1 MLELNARS
9 PCWIFS
15 SKCHPYQERIASVMT
30 SSWIRGAT
38 QSSRRSTDFYLCS
51 TSAEKSILQSMV
63 TQIKT
68 PKLFPLR
75 HENKPLIALDEDD
88 GGKCKQE
95 WVCQTGQVPTEPK
108 TQTSQEN
115 DKYNDSKPFI
125 SSHFTKLFLYAWVQ
139 GWIYSCPR
147 KKFPNMASYKSTTSY
162 LRYLQPQHQTAT
174 KYDTMVVAVKK
185 QCQSKN
191 RQRQKQLAK
200 QGIVRCKVFR

>member
-1 MLELNARS
+1 MVRHCYHLDPL
-9 PCWIFS
+9 
-15 SKCHPYQERIASVMT
+15 T
-30 SSWIRGAT
+30 STLALH
-38 QSSRRSTDFYLCS
+38 Q
-51 TSAEKSILQSMV
+51 SILQSMV
-63 TQIKT
+63 TQIKA
-68 PKLFPLR
+68 PKLFPLW

-95 WVCQTGQVPTEPK
+95 LWVCQIGQVPTEPK

-125 SSHFTKLFLYAWVQ
+125 SSHFTKLFLCAWIQ

-174 KYDTMVVAVKK
+174 KYDTMVAAVK
-185 QCQSKN
+185 N
-191 RQRQKQLAK
+191 NAK
-200 QGIVRCKVFR
+200 VKTYNFKSSWPNEA